1 MTHNDDSAHASVR
14 KLPAAGQDPA
24 KAQFTGPPARPAPL
38 WQQLYDKLA
47 QGVDHRIGWDRL
59 PQVAG
64 LAVLG
69 GVRDILRRQNLH
81 DTNVLPTVNPPQPQ
95 PYQPWVLTQRTA
107 DGSWNDLDYPAMG
120 MAGSRF
126 GRNVPLGDAV
136 LEDARD
142 VLSPNPRTISRALMT
157 RNELIPAPGGNA
169 LIATWLQFMLHDW
182 VSHGKSP
189 TDNPWV
195 LPLDEDDDWP
205 DRPLLVM
212 RTPPDPTR
220 PDSSEKLPPTH
231 VNVLTH
237 WWDGSQIYGTSA
249 AEQDFVREHAG
260 GKLRLENGLP
270 PYPKDPQQDPTRK
283 PGFWLGLA
291 TMQTLFT
298 LEHNAIAEHLGEH
311 YPTWSDEELFQ
322 RARLINAALL
332 AKIHT
337 VEWTPAVISHPTTVT
352 ALHANWYGL
361 AGQNLHNVF
370 GRLSS
375 NEVVSGIPG
384 SETDHFGV
392 PFSLTEEFVAVYRMH
407 PLIPDTYDFRRA
419 SDNGQTL
426 GKTEFDQLT
435 GPAAINIMDKLPL
448 LDILY
453 TLGTMNAG
461 LVTLHNFPRGLQTM
475 RRPDNGHFI
484 DLAATDILRN
494 RELGVPR
501 YTKFRRLLNLSV
513 PATFDELTDNPTW
526 AKEISDVYEGDI
538 DRVDLTVG
546 MFAETRPEGF
556 AFSDTAFR
564 IFILMASRRLNSDRF
579 FTRHFNSNVYTP
591 QGLAWIDENTMTRV
605 LLRHCPE
612 LRTALRDSDNAFGL
626 WHVTEAPA
634 AGSSDSGS

>member
-1 MTHNDDSAHASVR
+1 MTHIDRSTRASVR
-14 KLPAAGQDPA
+14 KLQQAGQDPA
-24 KAQFTGPPARPAPL
+24 GAQSDGTTPRRGTF
-38 WQQLYDKLA
+38 WKQLYDRAA
-47 QGVDHRIGWDRL
+47 QTVDHRVGWDRL
-59 PQVAG
+59 PPPAG
-64 LAVLG
+64 LATLA
-69 GVRDILRRQNLH
+69 GVRDILRKNNLY

-107 DGSWNDLDYPAMG
+107 DGSWNDLDNPAMG
-120 MAGSRF
+120 MAGTRF
-126 GRNVPLGDAV
+126 GRNVPLQDAGH
-136 LEDARD
+136 ESARD
-142 VLSPNPRTISRALMT
+142 ILEPNPRTVSRRLMT
-157 RNELIPAPGGNA
+157 REELIPAPGGNA

-182 VSHGKSP
+182 VSHGTSP

-195 LPLDEDDDWP
+195 LPLDDDDDWP

-220 PDSSEKLPPTH
+220 PEHSENQPPTS

-237 WWDGSQIYGTSA
+237 WWDGSQIYGTNA
-249 AEQDFVREHAG
+249 AEQDFLREHEG
-260 GKLRLENGLP
+260 GRLRMENGLP
-270 PYPKDPQQDPTRK
+270 AYPKDPEHDPTRR

-291 TMQTLFT
+291 TMQSLFT
-298 LEHNAIAEHLGEH
+298 LEHNAIAEHLAET
-311 YPTWSDEELFQ
+311 YPGWTDEELFQ

-361 AGQNLHNVF
+361 AGQHLHNVF

-384 SETDHFGV
+384 SATDHYGV

-435 GPAAINIMDKLPL
+435 GPAAVNILDKLSL

-453 TLGTMNAG
+453 TFGTMNAG
-461 LVTLHNFPRGLQTM
+461 LVTLHNYPRGLQTM
-475 RRPDNGHFI
+475 RRPDNGHFM

-494 RELGVPR
+494 RENGVPR

-513 PATFDELTDNPTW
+513 PATFEELTDNPTW
-526 AKEISDVYEGDI
+526 AAEISEVYGGDI

-546 MFAETRPEGF
+546 MFAERRPEGF

-579 FTRHFNSNVYTP
+579 FTRHFNANVYTP
-591 QGLAWIDENTMTRV
+591 EGLRWIDENTMTAV

-626 WHVTEAPA
+626 WHATDEP
-634 AGSSDSGS
+634 